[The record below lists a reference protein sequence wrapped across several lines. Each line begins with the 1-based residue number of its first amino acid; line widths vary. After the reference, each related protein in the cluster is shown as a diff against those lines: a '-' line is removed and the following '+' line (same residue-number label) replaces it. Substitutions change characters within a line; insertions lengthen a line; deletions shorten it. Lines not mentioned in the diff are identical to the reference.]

1 MRLNNK
7 LFFMKTKIYEKLKT
21 EYSPLGFSDTAFNE
35 LADKLAASGMVKDDN
50 IDDVVKSAGLYLAPL
65 QSEIDR
71 RVGSVS
77 SKSQKELNSI
87 AKSLGWESWDE
98 MSKSAKKETQPKT
111 TPELKSPELPDEIKQ
126 RLDEIERKYK
136 EISAREAEKQAKE
149 AAAKFSA
156 DVKSGLLKKEVGC
169 ADDLVLRLVLHNVDN
184 TKTVEENVAMLK
196 EMYDKESSAA
206 TEAGYY
212 IPQSKPITVQPID
225 KEKRDAEE
233 KEFAESMK
241 NSIKQI

>member
-1 MRLNNK
+1 MFKANILQQSCYYKIIIFVRLNNK

-50 IDDVVKSAGLYLAPL
+50 IDDVVKSAGIYLAPL

-77 SKSQKELNSI
+77 SKFQKELNSI

-111 TPELKSPELPDEIKQ
+111 TPELKGPEFPDEIKQ

-169 ADDLVLRLVLHNVDN
+169 ADDLVLRLVPCDN
-184 TKTVEENVAMLK
+184 TKTVEEKYHAKMTDVSRNG
-196 EMYDKESSAA
+196 SIS
-206 TEAGYY
+206 
-212 IPQSKPITVQPID
+212 IISHNPNQSPY
-225 KEKRDAEE
+225 
-233 KEFAESMK
+233 SH
-241 NSIKQI
+241 